1 MHPQHVA
8 RLVARVEALKKSQ
21 ADMRAGYRKSLEER
35 DTEILRLKTVRAN
48 RDRTGTQAQDRVAL
62 IRKIATE
69 GGTLA
74 DIQALFR

>member
-35 DTEILRLKTVRAN
+35 DTEILRLKTVQAN
-48 RDRTGTQAQDRVAL
+48 LDRTCTQAQDRVAL